1 MIIKTISATYER
13 KINLGNYNSV
23 NLGMTAWAD
32 LGEGENAELVAK
44 AVRAYC
50 RENVRAEALQLI
62 EAIRKGRNI
71 GQENNINVR
80 EAEMALSEWQSLEQS
95 LSELIET
102 MGTFG
107 DTYPLVNVSQS
118 LAELAE
124 LASEKADNDNQLP
137 QGATELTPA
146 QKAKLAKGKAA
157 MDKILA
163 ATKSKTEGEG
173 DQEQGDQEQGE
184 EFP

>member
-13 KINLGNYNSV
+13 KINLGNYNIV
-23 NLGMTAWAD
+23 NLGVTAWAD
-32 LGEGENAELVAK
+32 LGEGENAELVIK

-107 DTYPLVNVSQS
+107 DASPLAVVNQS
-118 LAELAE
+118 LTELAE
-124 LASEKADNDNQLP
+124 TAVEKAHAIDNPLP
-137 QGATELTPA
+137 QGAPELTSA
-146 QKAKLAKGKAA
+146 QKDKLAKGKAA
-157 MDKILA
+157 MAKILA
-163 ATKSKTEGEG
+163 ETKSNTEGEG
-173 DQEQGDQEQGE
+173 DQEQGE